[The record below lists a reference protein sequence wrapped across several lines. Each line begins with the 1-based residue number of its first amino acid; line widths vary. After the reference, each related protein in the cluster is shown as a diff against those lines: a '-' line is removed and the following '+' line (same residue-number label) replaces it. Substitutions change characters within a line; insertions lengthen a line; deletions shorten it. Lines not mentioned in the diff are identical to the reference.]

1 MHQNKFHT
9 ERIQQLTIKYEQS
22 TKGGPPL
29 DDQEQKLADHLKIL
43 YKYAN
48 KGIKGR
54 GKKEGAQQQQQQQL
68 TSSPAPTRRRPRVPE
83 PTPPKPRARG
93 YPSADQ
99 QPTLLP
105 LPVSKPPTLHG
116 TSPFLGMGGTT
127 WGATRENVFVRN
139 PSGGQN
145 TVVQSGNAVGGTA
158 GGGGGGGGTFLGIPG
173 DGSNSTGLGGYSFG
187 NMG

>member
-54 GKKEGAQQQQQQQL
+54 GKKETAQQQQQEQQQ
-68 TSSPAPTRRRPRVPE
+68 TSSSAPTRRQPPVPE

-127 WGATRENVFVRN
+127 WGATRENVFVGN
-139 PSGGQN
+139 P
-145 TVVQSGNAVGGTA
+145 
-158 GGGGGGGGTFLGIPG
+158 
-173 DGSNSTGLGGYSFG
+173 
-187 NMG
+187 

>member
-9 ERIQQLTIKYEQS
+9 QRIQQLTIKYEQS

-29 DDQEQKLADHLKIL
+29 DEEEQKLADHLKIL

-54 GKKEGAQQQQQQQL
+54 GKKETAQQQQQQ
-68 TSSPAPTRRRPRVPE
+68 TSSSPTTRQQPIE
-83 PTPPKPRARG
+83 PTPKPTRG
-93 YPSADQ
+93 YASGDQ

-116 TSPFLGMGGTT
+116 TSPFLGMGSTT
-127 WGATRENVFVRN
+127 WGATREDVFVGN
-139 PSGGQN
+139 PAGGQN
-145 TVVQSGNAVGGTA
+145 AVQQSGVAGNSAA
-158 GGGGGGGGTFLGIPG
+158 GGGGAFLGIPG
-173 DGSNSTGLGGYSFG
+173 DGNSTGLGGYSFG

>member
-29 DDQEQKLADHLKIL
+29 NEEEQKLADHLKIL

-54 GKKEGAQQQQQQQL
+54 GKKEAAQQQRQS
-68 TSSPAPTRRRPRVPE
+68 SSPPMTRQQPIE
-83 PTPPKPRARG
+83 TTTKPSRG
-93 YPSADQ
+93 YTSGDQ

-127 WGATRENVFVRN
+127 WGATREDVFVGN
-139 PSGGQN
+139 PTGGQN
-145 TVVQSGNAVGGTA
+145 AVQQSGSVGNSAA
-158 GGGGGGGGTFLGIPG
+158 GGGDGNFLGIPG
-173 DGSNSTGLGGYSFG
+173 DGNSTGLGGYSFG

>member
-29 DDQEQKLADHLKIL
+29 DEQEQKLADHLKIL

-54 GKKEGAQQQQQQQL
+54 GKKETAQQPQQPQQQHQQ
-68 TSSPAPTRRRPRVPE
+68 TSSSTTTTRPQPVPE
-83 PTPPKPRARG
+83 PRTKPTARG
-93 YPSADQ
+93 YSSADQ

-116 TSPFLGMGGTT
+116 TGPFLGMGGTT
-127 WGATRENVFVRN
+127 WGATRESVFVRN
-139 PSGGQN
+139 QSGGQN
-145 TVVQSGNAVGGTA
+145 AVVQSGNAA
-158 GGGGGGGGTFLGIPG
+158 GGGTFLGIPG
-173 DGSNSTGLGGYSFG
+173 DSSNSTGLGGYSFG

>member
-22 TKGGPPL
+22 TKGGPLL

-54 GKKEGAQQQQQQQL
+54 GKKEIAQQQQRQ
-68 TSSPAPTRRRPRVPE
+68 TSSSAPTKRRPRVPE
-83 PTPPKPRARG
+83 PTPKPTARG

-127 WGATRENVFVRN
+127 WGATRENVFVGN

-158 GGGGGGGGTFLGIPG
+158 GGGGGGGTFLGIPG
-173 DGSNSTGLGGYSFG
+173 DGSNSTVGGYSFG

>member
-29 DDQEQKLADHLKIL
+29 NEEEQKLADHLKIL

-54 GKKEGAQQQQQQQL
+54 GKKETPQQPTQQQKQQQQQ
-68 TSSPAPTRRRPRVPE
+68 TSSSPTTRQQPIE
-83 PTPPKPRARG
+83 PTTKSTRG
-93 YPSADQ
+93 YTSGDQ
-99 QPTLLP
+99 QQTLLP
-105 LPVSKPPTLHG
+105 LPVSKPVTLHG
-116 TSPFLGMGGTT
+116 TSPFLGMGGST
-127 WGATRENVFVRN
+127 WGATREDVFVGN
-139 PSGGQN
+139 PTGGQN
-145 TVVQSGNAVGGTA
+145 AVQQAGSRAGNSATGS
-158 GGGGGGGGTFLGIPG
+158 GGTFLGIPG
-173 DGSNSTGLGGYSFG
+173 DGNSTGLGGYSFG